1 MVRRWLVSI
10 LAIVL
15 IAFTPMSPGLAQ
27 PAPTD
32 LTDAQFQQSD
42 QLRTQAF
49 TATNEGNFAKAEQ
62 YWTR

>member
-15 IAFTPMSPGLAQ
+15 IALTPISSGFAQ

-32 LTDAQFQQSD
+32 VTDSEFQLGD
-42 QLRTQAF
+42 KLRTQAF
-49 TATNEGNFAKAEQ
+49 TATNEGNLE
-62 YWTR
+62 